1 MPFDRAGW
9 ASQLSRKSC
18 CSMNLLEPRIAPE
31 FDECCVTSGAS
42 RRRSRAR
49 IVGLSGAASRQR
61 VAVPGGRTV
70 IGAAGHT
77 PESPYEPQGWVGA
90 AGERMGGFLRGSQRC
105 SQGYDRSS
113 VTDARQTKG
122 GTGGLDLVPV
132 ARRLT
137 DHCRPAHR

>member
-77 PESPYEPQGWVGA
+77 PESPYEPQGWLG
-90 AGERMGGFLRGSQRC
+90 
-105 SQGYDRSS
+105 
-113 VTDARQTKG
+113 
-122 GTGGLDLVPV
+122 
-132 ARRLT
+132 
-137 DHCRPAHR
+137 RPASAWAGSYGAPSGAPRVMIGQASPMPVRPKAGQVG